1 MQKHPFD
8 DFGINLFNE
17 QIMKERLP
25 HPVYAK
31 WKTAI
36 RKEDALDRPTA
47 DAIAHAM
54 KIWAMEKGAT
64 HYTHW
69 FQPLA
74 GNTAEKHESF
84 IDLGEHTAISR
95 FSGKALIKGEGDA
108 SSFPSGGLRA
118 TFEARGYTYWDCT
131 SPAFIKDNVLC
142 IPTIF
147 VSYNGETLDKK
158 TPLLKSI
165 EAINTQATRIVNAFK
180 DKDIKRVIPMVGLE
194 QEYFLIDKK
203 LYQQR
208 TDLINTGRTL
218 FGIVPPI
225 GQDLAE
231 HYFGSIPRRVKAFM
245 KDVNEELWKL
255 GIYAKTEHNE
265 AAPCQFEI
273 APLFADANIAV
284 DQNQIIMEVLKK
296 TADQHDFACIFH
308 EKPFKG
314 VNGSGK
320 HNNWSLVSDD
330 GQNLLEPGDKPH
342 ENIRFLLFV
351 CAVIKAVDEYPEL
364 LRMASSDI
372 NNDLRL
378 GAHEAPPAILSICM
392 GNELEEILF
401 QLENSTKLTN
411 NIETTPFS
419 ISNISYVPKDTS
431 DRNRTSP
438 FAFTGNKFEF
448 RMLGSSLNAAT
459 TNIVL
464 NTIVA
469 DALEEFATK
478 LEPLKYIQD
487 VREQSLKLC
496 QRVIKEHKRILFS
509 GDGYSDAWI
518 EEAQRRGLVNIPSY
532 IYSIDS
538 LVEPKAIELFKR
550 HQVFTQTECYAR
562 CDILYEQYF
571 KKVMIESNT
580 LMVTVQKT
588 LLPALFKEIK
598 FYTDAMN
605 SLGFKHPSYQKK
617 IDTLLDILNQ
627 VEQRT
632 ADLEKVIQQVNPKL
646 SNKEKGIFAFENI
659 VKARHQLSKAVNL
672 IEKEISKENFPLPTY
687 EDMFISIL

>member
-1 MQKHPFD
+1 
-8 DFGINLFNE
+8 
-17 QIMKERLP
+17 
-25 HPVYAK
+25 
-31 WKTAI
+31 
-36 RKEDALDRPTA
+36 
-47 DAIAHAM
+47 
-54 KIWAMEKGAT
+54 
-64 HYTHW
+64 
-69 FQPLA
+69 
-74 GNTAEKHESF
+74 
-84 IDLGEHTAISR
+84 
-95 FSGKALIKGEGDA
+95 
-108 SSFPSGGLRA
+108 
-118 TFEARGYTYWDCT
+118 
-131 SPAFIKDNVLC
+131 
-142 IPTIF
+142 
-147 VSYNGETLDKK
+147 
-158 TPLLKSI
+158 
-165 EAINTQATRIVNAFK
+165 
-180 DKDIKRVIPMVGLE
+180 
-194 QEYFLIDKK
+194 
-203 LYQQR
+203 
-208 TDLINTGRTL
+208 
-218 FGIVPPI
+218 
-225 GQDLAE
+225 
-231 HYFGSIPRRVKAFM
+231 
-245 KDVNEELWKL
+245 
-255 GIYAKTEHNE
+255 
-265 AAPCQFEI
+265 
-273 APLFADANIAV
+273 
-284 DQNQIIMEVLKK
+284 
-296 TADQHDFACIFH
+296 
-308 EKPFKG
+308 
-314 VNGSGK
+314 
-320 HNNWSLVSDD
+320 
-330 GQNLLEPGDKPH
+330 
-342 ENIRFLLFV
+342 
-351 CAVIKAVDEYPEL
+351 
-364 LRMASSDI
+364 
-372 NNDLRL
+372 
-378 GAHEAPPAILSICM
+378 
-392 GNELEEILF
+392 
-401 QLENSTKLTN
+401 
-411 NIETTPFS
+411 
-419 ISNISYVPKDTS
+419 
-431 DRNRTSP
+431 
-438 FAFTGNKFEF
+438 
-448 RMLGSSLNAAT
+448 MLGSSLNAAT